1 MKELYVFCEGPT
13 EQNFCNQV
21 LQAHLF
27 PRHDGEVRPIRIAH
41 SRRRGVVHRGGVSRY
56 GVMKN
61 DIRNALNEHKRASVY
76 FTSMIDLYGIPSDF
90 PGKADHQRNPD
101 NPRPFVEELE
111 AAFGQDIGDARFI
124 PHLQLHEYETLLFAD
139 VESFQCSFDEC
150 EREIE
155 QLQAIADSFASV
167 EHIND
172 GPQTA
177 PSKRIID
184 IFPGYKGLKTTAG
197 PDIAD
202 LTGIKTLG
210 ERCPHFSD
218 WLTTLGDVLAEG
230 E

>member
-13 EQNFCNQV
+13 EQNFCKQV

-41 SRRRGVVHRGGVSRY
+41 SRRHGVVHRGGVSRY
-56 GVMKN
+56 SVMKN

-101 NPRPFVEELE
+101 NPRSFVEALE
-111 AAFGQDIGDARFI
+111 VAFGQDIGDARFI

-139 VESFQCSFDEC
+139 VESFQCFFDKC
-150 EREIE
+150 EREIK

-197 PDIAD
+197 PDIAYR
-202 LTGIKTLG
+202 TGIKTLG